1 MQLSGSKGKILH
13 TKKNEYRT
21 IAIRVALQF
30 SSDLGMPLDFSEKVK
45 MRTAKSPN
53 PKSKKL
59 IDLERCLL

>member
-1 MQLSGSKGKILH
+1 MS
-13 TKKNEYRT
+13 
-21 IAIRVALQF
+21 VALQF
-30 SSDLGMPLDFSEKVK
+30 SSDLGMSLDFSEKVK

>member
-1 MQLSGSKGKILH
+1 M
-13 TKKNEYRT
+13 
-21 IAIRVALQF
+21 RVALWF
-30 SSDLGMPLDFSEKVK
+30 SGDLEMSLDFSEKVKMRTAK

>member
-1 MQLSGSKGKILH
+1 M
-13 TKKNEYRT
+13 
-21 IAIRVALQF
+21 RVALWF
-30 SSDLGMPLDFSEKVK
+30 SGDLEMSLDFSERVK